1 MSWELVL
8 EGVDPRN
15 FNVVASFVAEML
27 MLSAAYCLS
36 QLYSVLLSR
45 YIRRGNKVDLH
56 ALGRIPSDFLE
67 STTVAQQM
75 GYAWPSVLIAIL
87 FFSDYFTAIAFA
99 VRNNNNTWQGL
110 IVWSV
115 LTIAVLSF
123 FFF

>member
-99 VRNNNNTWQGL
+99 VRNNNNT
-110 IVWSV
+110 
-115 LTIAVLSF
+115 
-123 FFF
+123 

>member
-99 VRNNNNTWQGL
+99 VRKKKATTTTVIL
-110 IVWSV
+110 
-115 LTIAVLSF
+115 LYLL
-123 FFF
+123 